1 MLFLY
6 NLIVQI
12 AGFLLKIVALFSP
25 KIKLF
30 VDGRKPVFKILQ
42 TKINPN
48 DKTIWFHAASLG
60 EYEQGL
66 PVIEKI
72 KIKYPNHKIVI
83 TFFSPSGYEVRKNN
97 LVADVT
103 VYLPLDT
110 KKNAKDFLKL
120 VHPEMAFFI
129 KYEYWP
135 NYLTELR
142 KLGTPTYLISG
153 ILRKNQLF
161 FKWYGGFYRKALD
174 TFTYFFVQNESS
186 KNLLQQLGKANV
198 AVSGDTR
205 FDRVASILEK
215 DNSLDFIEAF
225 KNDILTIVVGSSW
238 PKDESLLVDYINQTN
253 GKVKFIIAPHNI
265 KSEQIQELKN
275 AITKKSILFSDVQ
288 TRFIASPHPENIE
301 FIASPRESEARLIAS
316 PNPENKEFIA
326 SPRESETRLL
336 ASPNPENMEF
346 IASPRESETR
356 LIASLQQY
364 DVFIIDTIGIL
375 TKIYNYADIA
385 FVGGGFG
392 NPGVHNILEP
402 ATFGIPIVIGPNF
415 SHFAEAT
422 ALVNMEGCVSIS
434 NKNELFDTFSNLI
447 ANDDI
452 RHEKGH
458 ICSTFVQMNKGATAI
473 ILKYIL
479 ND

>member
-6 NLIVQI
+6 NLIIQI
-12 AGFLLKIVALFSP
+12 ASFLLKIVAVFSP

-30 VDGRKPVFKILQ
+30 VEGRKSVFEILES
-42 TKINPN
+42 KINAT

-66 PVIEKI
+66 PVIERI
-72 KIKYPNHKIVI
+72 KEKFPSHKIVL

-110 KKNAKDFLKL
+110 KKNALQFLSI
-120 VHPEMAFFI
+120 VRPEMVFFI

-142 KLGTPTYLISG
+142 KIGIPTYLISG
-153 ILRKNQLF
+153 IFRKNQLF
-161 FKWYGGFYRKALD
+161 FKWYGGFYRTALN

-186 KNLLQQLGKANV
+186 KKLLLELGKTNV

-215 DNSLDFIEAF
+215 DNSLDFIETF
-225 KNDILTIVVGSSW
+225 KNDTLTIVAGSSW
-238 PKDESLLVDYINQTN
+238 PKDENLLVDYINQTSE
-253 GKVKFIIAPHNI
+253 KIKFIIAPHNI
-265 KSEQIQELKN
+265 KEEQIQELK
-275 AITKKSILFSDVQ
+275 KSISKKVVLFSEKS
-288 TRFIASPHPENIE
+288 TKN
-301 FIASPRESEARLIAS
+301 
-316 PNPENKEFIA
+316 
-326 SPRESETRLL
+326 L
-336 ASPNPENMEF
+336 ADF
-346 IASPRESETR
+346 
-356 LIASLQQY
+356 

-375 TKIYNYADIA
+375 TKIYSYSDIA
-385 FVGGGFG
+385 YVGGGYG

-402 ATFGIPIVIGPNF
+402 ATFGVPIVIGPNF

-422 ALVNMEGCVSIS
+422 ALVNREGCISIS
-434 NKNELFDTFSNLI
+434 NKKELMDAFSNLI
-447 ANDDI
+447 ANDNI

-458 ICSTFVQMNKGATAI
+458 ICNTFVQMNKGATDI
-473 ILKYIL
+473 IMKKINDQVEQIL
-479 ND
+479 